1 MMKRSSVLGVLAV
14 GLVAVTGVFVLTS
27 RQDREARVPLV
38 AGVVP
43 GTSGTVLTAADRD
56 VVVET
61 QRDNLD
67 IADKLHYPSPIP
79 GEISGPLP
87 DQCTS
92 SMIPINCRN
101 SWIASGR
108 KGKYYRSVSVTAG
121 GFRRYADTGL
131 FFIVRDNIPSLNMYF
146 SRAFV
151 PWAGSVEITDAPLGV
166 EGSTH
171 VWDAHIGF
179 EGESGMVGYLD
190 LADDS
195 VHVTGGPV
203 GGACPAGTHGT
214 PPDCEF
220 DQSRFGVLK
229 VRQSKRSVRPGGRV
243 VFKFTVPSV
252 GAAEIRRAKI
262 CGRVP
267 RKMVS
272 GKRCFWIGKMPVG
285 KVASGTLRFRV
296 KKSVRPGRE
305 IHLSF
310 RTWADPW
317 PTEATDP
324 GVRQARTTLKVRRR
338 G

>member
-1 MMKRSSVLGVLAV
+1 VVN
-14 GLVAVTGVFVLTS
+14 VF
-27 RQDREARVPLV
+27 
-38 AGVVP
+38 
-43 GTSGTVLTAADRD
+43 
-56 VVVET
+56 
-61 QRDNLD
+61 
-67 IADKLHYPSPIP
+67 
-79 GEISGPLP
+79 
-87 DQCTS
+87 
-92 SMIPINCRN
+92 
-101 SWIASGR
+101 
-108 KGKYYRSVSVTAG
+108 AG
-121 GFRRYADTGL
+121 GFSRYADTGL
-131 FFIVRDNIPSLNMYF
+131 FFIGRNDFPGTETRS
-146 SRAFV
+146 SRVFV

-166 EGSTH
+166 EGSAH

-203 GGACPAGTHGT
+203 AGVCPAGTHGT

-220 DQSRFGVLK
+220 DRSMFGVLK

-252 GAAEIRRAKI
+252 GTAEIRRAKV
-262 CGRVP
+262 CGQLP
-267 RKMVS
+267 RKLVS
-272 GKRCFWIGKMPVG
+272 GKRCFRIGKMPAG
-285 KVASGTLRFRV
+285 KVASGQLRFRV

-317 PTEATDP
+317 PVEATDP